1 MNSLHPARSGFLTFD
16 RMTTEQAAARRVIDR
31 MRAER
36 ATASDPLPAPQ
47 QREARIVEATQAE
60 PAPKQG
66 DGMSEAVAR
75 VLARHRA
82 QAAAAAGTS
91 TPDAPAVAGDPAPPH
106 RTRPRRSPPRVRPR
120 TLPAYPGRAWGGM
133 PGKPRSSADTG
144 KRRPQPS
151 QEREDPTTRQ
161 RPRGAPN
168 NPRAE
173 TKAAPDTDDR
183 QRTASA
189 ASY

>member
-60 PAPKQG
+60 PAPQQG

-91 TPDAPAVAGDPAPPH
+91 TPDAPAVAGDPAPTAQDKTTKESAA
-106 RTRPRRSPPRVRPR
+106 RETKDAARV
-120 TLPAYPGRAWGGM
+120 
-133 PGKPRSSADTG
+133 PGKGLGWNARQAEVIRRHREAAATTEPGTG
-144 KRRPQPS
+144 GS
-151 QEREDPTTRQ
+151 ND
-161 RPRGAPN
+161 
-168 NPRAE
+168 
-173 TKAAPDTDDR
+173 
-183 QRTASA
+183 ASA
-189 ASY
+189 ATRRAQQPPGRDEGRTRH